1 MVSTVTSYMDSRNKA
16 VTGQGN
22 DGVVMVS
29 TGGGY
34 YGTGVLLYGGQAILT
49 AAHLFKN
56 GTNNTSVTFETS
68 AGKQTLGA
76 SKVDVMSNY
85 DATNLNNDLAIVW
98 LKGHAPVAADRYDL
112 YRDANEIGQTM
123 TMVGYGVPGTGA
135 SGIST
140 NYSAAPIRQ
149 IASNTFDADA
159 AALKA
164 KMGNYIA
171 WNPKAGTQLIADF
184 DDGTSSHDALGG
196 LIGIRHTGL
205 GQKEGILSAGDSG
218 GPAFINGKIAGIASS
233 INSMYLNGAHPD
245 VDNSLNSSYGEIGA
259 WSRISAYQETIDKA
273 IRASYTDA
281 PTKMSEVKTNVVEG
295 NSGATNAYFL
305 VQFNGTRSDP
315 NKVISLNFSTRD
327 GTAKAGEDY
336 LATKGTLNFYAG
348 ETQAVVAVEV
358 LGDSKW
364 EANETF
370 YMDFT
375 NPADASHGQNIILS
389 GMKTI
394 VNDDGLLGW
403 V

>member
-1 MVSTVTSYMDSRNKA
+1 MVSTVTSYTDSRNKA

-49 AAHLFKN
+49 AAHLFNK
-56 GTNNTSVTFETS
+56 GTANTSVTFETT
-68 AGKQTLGA
+68 AGKQTLSA
-76 SKVDVMSNY
+76 SKVSVLSNY
-85 DATNLNNDLAIVW
+85 DSTNLNNDLAIVW
-98 LKGHAPVAADRYDL
+98 LNGHAPVGADRYDL
-112 YRDANEIGQTM
+112 YRDSNEIGQTM

-135 SGIST
+135 AGVST

-149 IASNTFDADA
+149 IAYNTFDADA

-164 KMGNYIA
+164 KMGGYIA
-171 WNPKAGTQLIADF
+171 WNPKAGTQLLADF
-184 DDGTSSHDALGG
+184 DDGTTSHDALGRLLG
-196 LIGIRHTGL
+196 NNNVGL
-205 GQKEGILSAGDSG
+205 GQKEGIISSGDSG

-233 INSMYLNGAHPD
+233 INTMYLNGAHPD

-259 WSRISAYQETIDKA
+259 WQRVSAYQEILDKA

-281 PTKMSEVKTNVVEG
+281 PTKLSEVKQNVLEG
-295 NSGATNAYFL
+295 SSGATNAYFL
-305 VQFNGTRSDP
+305 VEYTGTRSDP
-315 NKVISLNFSTRD
+315 NQVISLNYATRN

-358 LGDSKW
+358 LGDYKF

-370 YMDFT
+370 YMDFST
-375 NPADASHGQNIILS
+375 PGANGQEQIIMS
-389 GMKTI
+389 GMRTI
-394 VNDDGLLGW
+394 INDDIGLF